1 VRDEI
6 ITLGILF
13 LLMGFFVF
21 TSHTINSGSKKL
33 SQAIQ
38 KAEDAAYNSDDAKEE
53 FEKAKKVWQKEKKA
67 LFYIC
72 GHSMIMDI
80 DENMELGCEYIKDGD
95 EEKAVLLFKKAQIL
109 LKDLTEREK
118 IRLDNIF

>member
-1 VRDEI
+1 MRDEI
-6 ITLGILF
+6 ITMGILF
-13 LLMGFFVF
+13 LLIGFFVF

-53 FEKAKKVWQKEKKA
+53 FEKAKNVWQKEKTA